1 MKKFCWIIK
10 LAKKEEKRKQ
20 HQTTLIEGALLPV
33 VVPYV
38 QESPQQWSASYILH
52 ELSHGGAAVTFSGEV
67 DGDEVKDGSLSIK
80 VFFLPATKSGQNR
93 TRKRFA
99 TQNMEFCFPTQRRRV
114 VTREE
119 IVRVYGNDGVTLL
132 VTHIW
137 QNISSRQRAKNKPFC
152 VSLRRKQIN
161 LTPVCQQ
168 CLSRLGVMK
177 SK

>member
-10 LAKKEEKRKQ
+10 LAKKEKKKTAPDNAHWRRLVARRRPLCTRESSAVKCFI
-20 HQTTLIEGALLPV
+20 HSSWAL
-33 VVPYV
+33 
-38 QESPQQWSASYILH
+38 SRRR
-52 ELSHGGAAVTFSGEV
+52 GGYFSGEV

-80 VFFLPATKSGQNR
+80 AFFLPATKSGQNR

-132 VTHIW
+132 VIHIW